1 MLMLPLRLHVLLLT
15 LFLLAP
21 PVAAAQAPASP
32 AAPSRSAVPAAATA
46 TAAAHARAAEV
57 RALWVVRTTLTSPE
71 AITRMVAAAKAS
83 GVNTLIVQV
92 RGRGDAYYQSR
103 WEPRSRALKD
113 QPATF
118 DPLAVTIGEA
128 KKGGLKV
135 HAWLNTSL
143 LANLQ
148 DLPADPEHAYNA
160 HPEWLMVPRPIAA
173 DLLELAP
180 SDPAYR
186 ARIVEWSKGDL
197 TELEGLY
204 LSPSHPGVQEHLYNV
219 WMDVLE
225 QYDVDGVHFDYVRY
239 PNPFFDYSRPAL
251 EGFRA
256 EVEKGLSEAERL
268 LFARVAASDPLIY
281 TTVYPDRWDR
291 FRRDQVTTLVER
303 IYQGVKQRKPHVMV
317 TAAVFGN
324 DEDAYARRF
333 QDWKLWLE
341 RGLLDAVALMAYTPD
356 TQVFKRQ
363 IAIAR
368 GFSFGGQ
375 VWAGIGAYRQPV
387 ESTLEKVAMAR
398 RIGIDGIVLFSYDS
412 MVRPSETNP
421 AGDYLERVGA
431 AW

>member
-1 MLMLPLRLHVLLLT
+1 MLSLLLLAAPSLIAAQTAASPTAPLR
-15 LFLLAP
+15 P
-21 PVAAAQAPASP
+21 AAQA
-32 AAPSRSAVPAAATA
+32 AVGATA
-46 TAAAHARAAEV
+46 TTARAARPDEV

-71 AITRMVAAAKAS
+71 SIARMVAAAKES

-92 RGRGDAYYQSR
+92 RGRGDAYYRSR
-103 WEPRSRALKD
+103 WEPRAPSLAN
-113 QPATF
+113 QPETF
-118 DPLAVTIGEA
+118 DPLAVTIAEA
-128 KKGGLKV
+128 KKAGLAV

-148 DLPADPEHAYNA
+148 ELPADARHAYNA
-160 HPEWLMVPRPIAA
+160 HPEWLMVPRPIASE
-173 DLLELAP
+173 LLKLDPA
-180 SDPAYR
+180 DPAYR

-204 LSPSHPGVQEHLYNV
+204 LSPSHPGVQEHLYNL
-219 WMDVLE
+219 WMDVVE
-225 QYDVDGVHFDYVRY
+225 RYEVDGVHFDYVRF
-239 PNPFFDYSRPAL
+239 PNPYFDYSRAAL
-251 EGFRA
+251 DRFRA
-256 EVEKGLSEAERL
+256 EVDSGLSDAERL

-281 TTVYPDRWDR
+281 TTVYPERWDR
-291 FRRDQVTTLVER
+291 FRREQVTALVER

-324 DEDAYARRF
+324 DEDAFTRRF

-341 RGLLDAVALMAYTPD
+341 RGILDAVALMAYTPD
-356 TQVFKRQ
+356 TEVFKRQ

-368 GFSFGGQ
+368 GFSFGRH

-398 RIGIDGIVLFSYDS
+398 RIGADGIVLFSYDS
-412 MVRPSETNP
+412 MVRPSDTHP
-421 AGDYLERVGA
+421 SGDYLKRVGA